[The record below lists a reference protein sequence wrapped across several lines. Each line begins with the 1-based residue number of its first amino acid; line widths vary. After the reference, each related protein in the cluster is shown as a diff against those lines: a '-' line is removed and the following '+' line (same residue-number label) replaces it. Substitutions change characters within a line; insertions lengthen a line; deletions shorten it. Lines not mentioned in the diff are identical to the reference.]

1 MSFWSSKKR
10 TIRNKCLTLYGA
22 SLHEVLLRRYVRKI
36 SQKRP
41 VKVVFFAT
49 NVSMWR
55 YQWVYEHMKNDS
67 RFTVDIVLSP
77 SIQYARAQQEDDLR
91 QMREFFAKQG
101 VDFVDWKLEQ
111 GEDAVDIRKTIDP
124 DILFYAQQY
133 DGILTPKHE
142 YRNFLDRLL
151 CLVPY
156 GIGPSFTY
164 WFYDTPFHN
173 LAWRLYYPSPIEME
187 DARLLAF
194 NKARNARMSGY
205 SIYDD
210 YRAPLTEDP
219 WKQSDGERKR
229 IIWAPHFTLPTSVA
243 HYHRANFLWMA
254 DVMVQ
259 LARKYEDRFQFA
271 FKPHPKLLTELYKN
285 RDWGKEKTDAY
296 YKLWQTMPNTQLET
310 GAFAPLFKTSDA
322 LIHDSNSFSVEY
334 MFVNKPALYITQDME
349 ALRDSV
355 PKLGKHAF
363 DAHYVAADEK
373 EIENF
378 LLDVVAGG
386 NDPLEPVR
394 RNFYDQFL
402 KPPHNEG
409 VGEYIYHDICN
420 SLFS

>member
-67 RFTVDIVLSP
+67 RFKVDIVLSP
-77 SIQYARAQQEDDLR
+77 SIQYARAQQENDLR

-205 SIYDD
+205 SI
-210 YRAPLTEDP
+210 
-219 WKQSDGERKR
+219 
-229 IIWAPHFTLPTSVA
+229 V
-243 HYHRANFLWMA
+243 
-254 DVMVQ
+254 
-259 LARKYEDRFQFA
+259 
-271 FKPHPKLLTELYKN
+271 
-285 RDWGKEKTDAY
+285 
-296 YKLWQTMPNTQLET
+296 
-310 GAFAPLFKTSDA
+310 
-322 LIHDSNSFSVEY
+322 
-334 MFVNKPALYITQDME
+334 
-349 ALRDSV
+349 
-355 PKLGKHAF
+355 
-363 DAHYVAADEK
+363 
-373 EIENF
+373 
-378 LLDVVAGG
+378 
-386 NDPLEPVR
+386 PVR
-394 RNFYDQFL
+394 GMSLVAY
-402 KPPHNEG
+402 PPG
-409 VGEYIYHDICN
+409 ATAR
-420 SLFS
+420 LR

>member
-1 MSFWSSKKR
+1 MSFWSSKTR
-10 TIRNKCLTLYGA
+10 AIRNKCLTLYGA

-67 RFTVDIVLSP
+67 RFKVDIVLSP
-77 SIQYARAQQEDDLR
+77 SIHYARAQQENDLR
-91 QMREFFAKQG
+91 QMREFFASQG

-111 GEDAVDIRKTIDP
+111 GEDAVDIKTTIDP

-133 DGILTPKHE
+133 DGNLTPKHE
-142 YRNFLDRLL
+142 YCNFLDKLL

-156 GIGPSFTY
+156 GIGPSFTH

-219 WKQSDGERKR
+219 WKPLDGARKR

-349 ALRDSV
+349 TLRDSV